1 MNYAQLLI
9 NVTHDMYGSIP
20 CDPVGVDVILGVDII
35 WNIYN
40 PKITLMRLSHNSIL
54 RQLNI
59 TT

>member
-9 NVTHDMYGSIP
+9 NITHDMYGSVP
-20 CDPVGVDVILGVDII
+20 CDTVGVDVILGVGII

-54 RQLNI
+54 RQFYI